1 MAMPK
6 EFHEDGTITD
16 KEPYWVA
23 VNDITEDNLFPVLMI
38 ALLHAMI
45 SVGPRTLKGARSTRA
60 GDDTKPLQLSVP
72 CADGERRASDG
83 SKARALVGR
92 ETASAWAKSYS
103 RVCWA
108 RSVGRNCAH

>member
-1 MAMPK
+1 MPK

-60 GDDTKPLQLSVP
+60 GDDTKRLQ
-72 CADGERRASDG
+72 
-83 SKARALVGR
+83 
-92 ETASAWAKSYS
+92 
-103 RVCWA
+103 
-108 RSVGRNCAH
+108 

>member
-1 MAMPK
+1 MPK

-60 GDDTKPLQLSVP
+60 GDDTKPLQL
-72 CADGERRASDG
+72 
-83 SKARALVGR
+83 
-92 ETASAWAKSYS
+92 T
-103 RVCWA
+103 
-108 RSVGRNCAH
+108 